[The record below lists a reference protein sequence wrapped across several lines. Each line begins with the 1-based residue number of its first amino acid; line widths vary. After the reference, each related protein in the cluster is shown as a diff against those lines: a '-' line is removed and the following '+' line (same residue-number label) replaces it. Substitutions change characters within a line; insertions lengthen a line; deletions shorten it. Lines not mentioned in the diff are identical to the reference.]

1 MTVDG
6 QGTSTTLFTL
16 HVRKESLHKQKQKKR
31 QQAITTIQCMEAGLF
46 ISQVK
51 YRTQRRILFG
61 LGLLVQELD

>member
-6 QGTSTTLFTL
+6 QGTSTTLFSL
-16 HVRKESLHKQKQKKR
+16 HVRKESLHKQKQKNR
-31 QQAITTIQCMEAGLF
+31 QQATMTIQCMKAGLF

-51 YRTQRRILFG
+51 YSTQRRILFG